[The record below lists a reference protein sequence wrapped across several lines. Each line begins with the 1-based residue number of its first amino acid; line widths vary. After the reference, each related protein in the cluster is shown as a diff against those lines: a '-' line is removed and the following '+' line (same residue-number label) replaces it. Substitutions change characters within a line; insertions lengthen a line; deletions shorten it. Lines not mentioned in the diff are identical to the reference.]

1 MYETVEEFLGSGNS
15 LRDLVAYDF
24 KNESPQKEVRQERNS
39 IKKFQK
45 YKAPGSA
52 PFDCDNSDGTCSLT
66 DDIYQKLWGWSY
78 KERNAIPPLLVQRL
92 RCNWKRL
99 GSDTMNSFQ
108 TIYTCA
114 ENLYWPTPQKAA
126 KNKELKK
133 FAALTHSIG
142 NFTLVPFHLNPLE
155 DRRSFNQYRGYQS
168 DGDSKYFVYDFFDL
182 SLKLI
187 KENVSEE
194 VFRNYIDTF
203 FLDDYVDD
211 NYNILPLLSRH
222 APMLQEERLPLDDP
236 ESFLPQ
242 TVDELNEYLSLVN
255 EKIKARSQR
264 IVKCLKQMKIKPA
277 TNVPKQSQS
286 LAKRVKPY
294 VILILVLSVLFYL
307 VIFLW
312 ALYSNFNNLF
322 DDGGSEYQELI
333 KEYGAEVINA
343 EIHAEIRQR
352 CIRLLGDVFRD
363 FPMVL
368 FLTTLIIL
376 ITRLL
381 AIIFANLFLRRCR
394 SCKKIF
400 AMQKI
405 GKYVIKTET
414 ISMLAELKKRDN
426 YGRVYGTDEQY
437 IPGTRTT
444 YETLYRCKYCG
455 HEETVTQY
463 RDEKNI

>member
-15 LRDLVAYDF
+15 LRDLTAYDF
-24 KNESPQKEVRQERNS
+24 KNESPQKEVRQERNP

-45 YKAPGSA
+45 YKAPGSV

-78 KERNAIPPLLVQRL
+78 KERNSIPPLLVQRL

-114 ENLYWPTPQKAA
+114 ENLYWPTPQKAV

-155 DRRSFNQYRGYQS
+155 DRRSFNQYRGYRS

-203 FLDDYVDD
+203 FLDDYVDN

-222 APMLQEERLPLDDP
+222 APLLQEERLPLDDP

-255 EKIKARSQR
+255 EKIKARSKR
-264 IVKCLKQMKIKPA
+264 IVKYLKKLKIKPA
-277 TNVPKQSQS
+277 TNVPKQSKS
-286 LAKRVKPY
+286 LAKRIKPY
-294 VILILVLSVLFYL
+294 VILIFVLSLLFCL
-307 VIFLW
+307 CALCAEFSHLAIFN
-312 ALYSNFNNLF
+312 S
-322 DDGGSEYQELI
+322 SEYQELI
-333 KEYGAEVINA
+333 NEYGVEAVQA
-343 EIHAEIRQR
+343 DTHAHIRQI
-352 CIRLLGDVFRD
+352 CLSFLKGMVWAFPGVLL
-363 FPMVL
+363 
-368 FLTTLIIL
+368 LISLLVL

-381 AIIFANLFLRRCR
+381 IISFANLFLRRCR
-394 SCKKIF
+394 SCKKLF
-400 AMQKI
+400 AMQKV
-405 GKYVIKTET
+405 GKYVVKKET
-414 ISMLAELKKRDN
+414 ISMLAELKRRDKD
-426 YGRVYGTDEQY
+426 GQVYGTDEQY

-455 HEETVTQY
+455 REETLTRY